1 MRRSLKQRKRAQRRS
16 YKKKQHGGVAFPPMI
31 DFKNLTAEIVMEQL
45 DVRKRAMNAMKDE
58 LLKLPL
64 ETVTFRNFIWPQ
76 IDIFN
81 DNPQALYFV
90 MESHPKEEVRKACK
104 VATTAL
110 TTEWDAICLP
120 LFPQFDHYY
129 KVKYPV
135 EKDSLDQEFKNYMEF
150 RMSHFKDLG
159 TNLSSQEA
167 AEVKRLK
174 DQILANQDAHE
185 LAKKAYNPILILP
198 EAQLEG
204 MSADFLDKKRKEDGI
219 HIDKY
224 DCIGDVLD
232 YCKNADVRRTA
243 FESWFHV
250 DYPNNLKLAEQ
261 TFSLRKQLALL
272 LGYKSYADYAAR
284 RYMNKSSEKVNEYL
298 DSLLEKL
305 QPFYIKMWNE
315 LKEYAQKDGVT
326 DLQLYD
332 SYYYTNLKQK
342 AESHI
347 DKQALEAHFPIFIV
361 AEEILNIYKELL
373 GFDFIKTKELDDILW
388 DANIVVYDV
397 WENKRLIGRL
407 FLDLLPR
414 PGKDSGSMMSTFVGK
429 SYKTLPFL
437 GVCCVYSNPN
447 QCLKL
452 DQIRS
457 LFHELG
463 HAMHNLSLKSYIS
476 RKSGFEWEFDFN
488 EVPSQM
494 FEQLAHEPVILR
506 RILQKTTEKSPSEL
520 DDIIQQILKI
530 KQASNLSW
538 YLIIER
544 AKLDLMVHSANY
556 SEVFSE
562 EGPRPTDALI
572 IDVNVKTYGKDIV
585 PRFRKT
591 NDLVNRFSEWIHP
604 MLTRYAGGFNTYV
617 TTYGY
622 ALDLFEPI
630 HKNVEH
636 LENIGDYVKST
647 LLSHGG
653 SLVASK
659 AIELYLQRVATPAEA
674 FTALFT
680 KTTARRNTRRT
691 LRQSKFRL

>member
-1 MRRSLKQRKRAQRRS
+1 M
-16 YKKKQHGGVAFPPMI
+16 V

-64 ETVTFRNFIWPQ
+64 EAVTFRNFVWPQ
-76 IDIFN
+76 IDIYN

-104 VATTAL
+104 IASTTL

-120 LFPQFDHYY
+120 LFPQFDYYY

-135 EKDSLDQEFKNYMEF
+135 EKDSLDQEFKNYIEF
-150 RMSHFKDLG
+150 RMSHFRDLG
-159 TNLSSQEA
+159 TNLSSEEA

-185 LAKKAYNPILILP
+185 LAKKAYNPILVLP
-198 EAQLEG
+198 EAQVEG

-219 HIDKY
+219 HLDKN
-224 DCIGDVLD
+224 DCFDVWD
-232 YCKNADVRRTA
+232 YCKNRDARRKTYEMR
-243 FESWFHV
+243 FNV

-261 TFSLRKQLALL
+261 TFSLRKQLALV
-272 LGYKSYADYAAR
+272 LGYKCYADYAAR
-284 RYMNKSSEKVNEYL
+284 RYMNKSSEKVNKYL
-298 DSLLEKL
+298 DDLIEKLRPFYLEKWNT
-305 QPFYIKMWNE
+305 IKE
-315 LKEYAQKDGVT
+315 FASKDGIA
-326 DLQLYD
+326 DLRIYD
-332 SYYYTNLKQK
+332 FFHYDKQIQK
-342 AESHI
+342 ESSNI
-347 DKQALEAHFPIFIV
+347 DEQALEAHFPIFTV
-361 AEEILNIYKELL
+361 AEEILNIYSELL
-373 GFDFIKTKELDDILW
+373 EFDFVKTKELDDVLW
-388 DANIVVYDV
+388 DSNIVVYNV
-397 WENKRLIGRL
+397 WENRRLIGRL

-414 PGKDSGSMMSTFVGK
+414 LGKDSGSMMSTFVGK

-437 GVCCVYSNPN
+437 GVCCVYSKPN

-463 HAMHNLSLKSYIS
+463 HAMHNLSLKSYIT

-506 RILQKTTEKSPSEL
+506 RILQKTTTKSLSEL
-520 DDIIQQILKI
+520 DSIIQQILKV
-530 KQASNLSW
+530 KQASDLSW
-538 YLIIER
+538 YTAVQL
-544 AKLDLMVHSANY
+544 AKLDLLVHSADY

-562 EGPRPTDALI
+562 EGPRPTDALLI
-572 IDVNVKTYGKDIV
+572 AANIQTFGKDIL
-585 PRFRKT
+585 PRIQDT
-591 NDLVNRFSEWIHP
+591 NIVVNRFSEWIHP
-604 MLTRYAGGFNTYV
+604 MLTRYAGGYNTYV

-636 LENIGDYVKST
+636 LGNIGDYVKST

-659 AIELYLQRVATPAEA
+659 AVELYLQRAATPAEA

-680 KTTARRNTRRT
+680 KTKRRNTRRT
-691 LRQSKFRL
+691 LRRSKFRL

>member
-1 MRRSLKQRKRAQRRS
+1 MRRSLKQRKRPHRRS
-16 YKKKQHGGVAFPPMI
+16 YKKQHGGAAFPPMV

-64 ETVTFRNFIWPQ
+64 ETVTFHNFVWPQ

-104 VATTAL
+104 IAGTAL
-110 TTEWDAICLP
+110 TTEWDAICSQ

-129 KVKYPV
+129 KHKYPM

-150 RMSHFKDLG
+150 RMSHYKDLG
-159 TNLSSQEA
+159 TYLSSEEA

-174 DQILANQDAHE
+174 EQILINQDAHE
-185 LAKKAYNPILILP
+185 LAKKAYQPIIILP

-204 MSADFLDKKRKEDGI
+204 LPADFLDKKRKEDGI
-219 HIDKY
+219 HLTKN
-224 DCIGDVLD
+224 DCFGDVLD
-232 YCKNADVRRTA
+232 YCKNGEVRRMA
-243 FESWFHV
+243 FESWFNI
-250 DYPNNLKLAEQ
+250 DYPKNLKLAEQ
-261 TFSLRKQLALL
+261 TFSLRKKLALL

-284 RYMNKSSEKVNEYL
+284 RYMNKSSDKVNEYL

-305 QPFYIKMWNE
+305 QPFYIKKWNE
-315 LKEYAQKDGVT
+315 LKEFASKDGVT
-326 DLQLYD
+326 DLQIYD
-332 SYYYTNLKQK
+332 TYYYENLKQK
-342 AESHI
+342 EESKI
-347 DKQALEAHFPIFIV
+347 DEQALEAHFPIFTV
-361 AEEILNIYKELL
+361 AEEILNIYKEML

-414 PGKDSGSMMSTFVGK
+414 DGKDSGSMMSTFVGK

-437 GVCCVYSNPN
+437 GVCCVYSKPN

-463 HAMHNLSLKSYIS
+463 HAMHNMSLKSYIT
-476 RKSGFEWEFDFN
+476 RRCGFEWEFDFN

-506 RILQKTTEKSPSEL
+506 RILQKTTTKSPSEL
-520 DDIIQQILKI
+520 DSIIQQILKV
-530 KQASNLSW
+530 KQATDMTW
-538 YLIIER
+538 YTVIER
-544 AKLDLMVHSANY
+544 AKLDLMVHSADY

-585 PRFRKT
+585 PRFQKT
-591 NDLVNRFSEWIHP
+591 NTVVNRFSEWIHP
-604 MLTRYAGGFNTYV
+604 MLTRYAGGYNTYV

-622 ALDLFEPI
+622 ALDLYKPI
-630 HKNVEH
+630 HQNVEH
-636 LENIGDYVKST
+636 LGNIGDYVKST

-659 AIELYLQRVATPAEA
+659 AVELYLQRTATPAEA
-674 FTALFT
+674 FAAVFT

-691 LRQSKFRL
+691 RRRSKFRL